1 MALSPNENFWQL
13 LRSKQ
18 DSLTKSGRIIAEYLT
33 QNAQQAQY
41 WSISALAGQCGV
53 AEATIS
59 RFCRALGFDSYN
71 EMRIA
76 LARAN
81 ASVDQPVGET
91 LAPGVNTA
99 TLCRHAGALAVKAVN
114 DTASAIDP
122 EAVDRAAALL
132 QRAKQ
137 VFCFGQGSSQMLAND
152 IWARFSS
159 LSTKFH
165 TAGDSHM
172 QAITASL
179 MAPEDVILFVSY
191 SGATRDMM
199 ETLRLAKANG
209 ASVIL
214 LTHSPNV
221 PGAALADV
229 VLLCGSPQ
237 NPLDG
242 GSMPAKIAML
252 FAAEILVLRYT
263 VDNQEL
269 ASIAQVR
276 TKRALA
282 PKQL

>member
-1 MALSPNENFWQL
+1 MALPPQENFWKL

-18 DSLTKSGRIIAEYLT
+18 DSLTKAGRTIAEYLT

-41 WSISALAGQCGV
+41 WSISVLANQCGV

-81 ASVDQPVGET
+81 ASVDTPVGEM
-91 LAPGVNTA
+91 LEPGVNTI
-99 TLCRHAGALAVKAVN
+99 TLCRHAGALAAKAIN
-114 DTASAIDP
+114 DTAAVTDP
-122 EAVDRAAALL
+122 DAVDKAAALL

-137 VFCFGQGSSQMLAND
+137 VFCFGQGSSQLLAND

-165 TAGDSHM
+165 TAGDNHM

-179 MAPEDVILFVSY
+179 MAPEDVVLFVSY

-214 LTHSPNV
+214 LTHSLNV

-229 VLLCGSPQ
+229 VLPCGAGQS
-237 NPLDG
+237 PLDG
-242 GSMPAKIAML
+242 GSLPAKIAML
-252 FAAEILVLRYT
+252 FAAEVLVLRYM

>member
-1 MALSPNENFWQL
+1 MTLPQDENFWQL

-18 DSLTKSGRIIAEYLT
+18 DSLTKSGRIIAGYLT

-41 WSISALAGQCGV
+41 WSISVLASQCGV

-81 ASVDQPVGET
+81 ASVEQPVGEE
-91 LAPGVNTA
+91 LAPGINTA
-99 TLCRHAGALAVKAVN
+99 TLCRHAGALAVKAIN
-114 DTASAIDP
+114 DAASASNP

-137 VFCFGQGSSQMLAND
+137 VFCFGQGSSQLLAND
-152 IWARFSS
+152 IWARFSA

-165 TAGDSHM
+165 TAGDNHM

-209 ASVIL
+209 AAVIL
-214 LTHSPNV
+214 LTHSPDV

-229 VLLCGSPQ
+229 VLPCSAAQ
-237 NPLDG
+237 SPLDG
-242 GSMPAKIAML
+242 GSLPAKIAML
-252 FAAEILVLRYT
+252 FAAEVLVLRYT